1 MDIFDIIYLLGGL
14 GLFLYGMKTMS
25 DGLEK
30 LAGDKLGLLIDKM
43 TGNRIKAVAVGAGV
57 TAVIQSSSAT
67 TVMVIGF
74 INAGVMTLK
83 QAVGVIMGANIGTTI
98 TSQILAL
105 GDISDKAIFLQF
117 LKPNNLAQF
126 CVIAGVI
133 LLMFLTSKSKR
144 NMDIGQIL
152 AGFGILFIG
161 LTHMESAVS
170 GLRDLPQFQ
179 EAIIA
184 FKNPVVGVLTGMVI
198 TAVIQ
203 SSSASIGI
211 LQAATVTGQIT
222 LSAAVPIILGQ
233 NIGTC
238 ITAIISCIGANK
250 NAKRAAFIHL
260 TFNVVGTILFLI
272 LLYATPIRMLIPM
285 WDQVTNRQGIA
296 NFHMFFNIANTII
309 LFPFANGLVAIANWV
324 IRGDDHERV
333 VVLDERLLATPAV
346 ALGQVKKEIVHM
358 LEVAKKNVSCVYRMA
373 REGNLDLIDKIN
385 KNEDTIDEMEA
396 QITQY
401 LVKIVDE
408 PSGNEESD
416 EVSSM
421 LHVVN
426 DIERIGDHAC
436 NISDSLTSLLRQG
449 MNFTEKAAEELHVVH
464 KSVLEILNLAIAA
477 YDHNDLT
484 AARRIQ
490 PCEDVVDDL
499 KDILKD
505 RHVDRL
511 TQHECTIKSGVVF
524 LDLLSNYER
533 IADHCSN
540 IGLAVEQMAA
550 QDKAY
555 DPHHYLQEL
564 HQEAT
569 KDYERIYEYYKEKFS
584 V

>member
-126 CVIAGVI
+126 CVVAGVI
-133 LLMFLTSKSKR
+133 LLMFLTSKNKR

-260 TFNVVGTILFLI
+260 TFNVIGTILFLI

-309 LFPFANGLVAIANWV
+309 LFPFANGLVALANWV

>member
-1 MDIFDIIYLLGGL
+1 MNIFDVIYLLGGL

-30 LAGDKLGLLIDKM
+30 LAGDKLSILIDKM
-43 TGNRIKAVAVGAGV
+43 TGNRLKAVAVGAGV

-83 QAVGVIMGANIGTTI
+83 QAVGVIMGANIGTTV

-126 CVIAGVI
+126 CVVGGVI
-133 LLMFLTSKSKR
+133 LLMFLANKNKR
-144 NMDIGQIL
+144 NIDIGQIL

-170 GLRDLPQFQ
+170 GLRNMPQFQ

-184 FKNPVVGVLTGMVI
+184 FKNPIVGVLTGMII

-238 ITAIISCIGANK
+238 ITAILSCVGANK

-260 TFNVVGTILFLI
+260 TFNIIGTILFLI
-272 LLYATPIRMLIPM
+272 VLYLTPIRMLIPM
-285 WDQVTNRQGIA
+285 WDEVTNRQGIA
-296 NFHMFFNIANTII
+296 NFHMLFNIINTII
-309 LFPFANGLVAIANWV
+309 LFPFANVLVKFANLA
-324 IRGDDHERV
+324 IRGKDEEQV

-358 LEVAKKNVSCVYRMA
+358 LALAKKNVSCVYRMT
-373 REGNLDLIDKIN
+373 RESNLDLLEKIN
-385 KNEDTIDEMEA
+385 KNEDYIDEMEA

-408 PSGNEESD
+408 PTGNEESD

-436 NISDSLTSLLRQG
+436 NISDSVSTLLRQG
-449 MNFTEKAAEELHVVH
+449 MNFTDKAAEELRIVH
-464 KSVLEILNLAIAA
+464 KSVLEILNLSIAA
-477 YDHNDLT
+477 YANNDIM

-490 PCEDVVDDL
+490 PCEDVVDYL
-499 KDILKD
+499 KDVLKD

-540 IGLAVEQMAA
+540 IGLAVEQMGS
-550 QDKAY
+550 DNKVY
-555 DPHHYLQEL
+555 DPHHYLQGL
-564 HQEAT
+564 HKQVPE
-569 KDYERIYEYYKEKFS
+569 DYERVYEYYKEKFS